1 MPSADDVRIGDFS
14 QPVVPAPPASPTKE
28 ALESAEKRL
37 DSDAAKD
44 EAALKPM
51 KSYEER
57 LKEVGVT
64 REEAAEIIDAVL
76 LKGYYSKEYNIT
88 KKIKV
93 KFRTRS
99 ARDTERAQ
107 DMLEASPLTMATHY
121 NDKLG
126 RYLLAASLER
136 FGDDKL
142 DHATRGANKDDIE
155 KSYATR
161 LNYVEGLGDPA
172 LRVLFNKL
180 RVFDTMIATVLEEGT
195 IENF

>member
-1 MPSADDVRIGDFS
+1 MSTAEDVRIGDFS
-14 QPVVPAPPASPTKE
+14 KPIAPASPTKE
-28 ALESAEKRL
+28 ALESAEKQL
-37 DSDAAKD
+37 DADAAKD

-76 LKGYYSKEYNIT
+76 LKGYFAKEYNIT
-88 KKIKV
+88 KRIKV

-121 NDKLG
+121 NDKLA
-126 RYLLAASLER
+126 RYLLAASLEY
-136 FGDDKL
+136 FGTEKL
-142 DHATRGANKDDIE
+142 EHSKRGDSKDAIE
-155 KSYATR
+155 ASYAAR
-161 LNYVEGLGDPA
+161 LNYVENMSDPA
-172 LRVLFNKL
+172 LRVLFDKL
-180 RVFDTMIATVLEEGT
+180 RVFDTMIATVLAEGT